1 MAVLNRRDEG
11 RGTRDERA
19 LKRVLLIANPAAR
32 RAASGHRAALAA
44 FREFGVAA
52 DAVLTEYAGHAA
64 ELARRLAAEY
74 DAVFTLGGDGTA
86 MEVVDALAGSPTPV
100 GLLPGGTGNLIAR
113 SLGVPLGVRAAV
125 RALLS
130 GVYARIDLGR
140 LENGRRFAFAAGVG
154 IDARMIEETPAN
166 LKRRI
171 GVAAYA
177 LAASRALVRRQTFH
191 VRVDVD
197 GEIVEREASAVF
209 VANFG
214 AVLND
219 LFHFGPGIRYDDG
232 VLDVCVFSPRTLR
245 DTARIMYRLF
255 RKDFRSDECVVYRPG
270 RRIRVDTE
278 PPRRVQAD
286 GELLGPTPFVVT
298 VEPLA
303 ASLLMPRRV

>member
-1 MAVLNRRDEG
+1 M
-11 RGTRDERA
+11 
-19 LKRVLLIANPAAR
+19 LLIANPAAR
-32 RAASGHRAALAA
+32 RAARAHREALAA
-44 FREFGVAA
+44 FRECGVAA

-64 ELARRLAAEY
+64 ELATRLASGY

-125 RALLS
+125 RSLLA
-130 GVYARIDLGR
+130 GAYARIDLGR
-140 LENGRRFAFAAGVG
+140 LAGGRHFAFTAGVG
-154 IDARMIEETPAN
+154 IDARMIDETPAR

-177 LAASRALVRRQTFH
+177 IAASRALIRRQTFH
-191 VRVDVD
+191 ARVEID
-197 GEIVEREASAVF
+197 GEVLEREASAVF

-232 VLDVCVFSPRTLR
+232 VLDVCIFSPRTLR

-255 RKDFRSDECVVYRPG
+255 RKDFRSDDCVVYRPG
-270 RRIRVDTE
+270 RSIRVETK
-278 PPRRVQAD
+278 PPRLVQAD
-286 GELLGPTPFVVT
+286 GELVGTTPFDVT

-303 ASLLMPRRV
+303 ASLLMPRRA